1 MDVDECENGLNGTF
15 VEVPTDPDLPAG
27 WKKKVYQM
35 NGMLVPR
42 WTIWYDIDGNKFV
55 NKIRIKQML
64 RGKIQEESRTHSVD
78 VDTANGGEKKHRNL
92 DTDMVH
98 CNSDFTLP
106 NEKLEKYLDFDPEVE
121 KEYYGTELNYTDDI
135 DDLADDNDVLSLS
148 DQIIAHYQQQEDY
161 RKHEE
166 NNDAIDTDNIL
177 ERYRKVIKIDETTE
191 MSIGTD
197 HKEKTKKCKQCEQTF
212 IKQKDLLKN
221 MKDHNISNSYRKKRC
236 F

>member
-1 MDVDECENGLNGTF
+1 MATDECENGLNGTF

-35 NGMLVPR
+35 NGRLVPR
-42 WTIWYDIDGNKFV
+42 WTIWYDVDGNKFV
-55 NKIRIKQML
+55 NKVRIKQML
-64 RGKIQEESRTHSVD
+64 KHKSQEDSTTHSVD
-78 VDTANGGEKKHRNL
+78 VDTVNGGDKKH
-92 DTDMVH
+92 TDMVH
-98 CNSDFTLP
+98 YNSDFTLP

-121 KEYYGTELNYTDDI
+121 KEYYGTELNYADDI

-166 NNDAIDTDNIL
+166 NTAVVDTDNIL
-177 ERYRKVIKIDETTE
+177 ERYRKVIKIDETRE
-191 MSIGTD
+191 MSIRAD
-197 HKEKTKKCKQCEQTF
+197 HKENTKNCKQCEQTF
-212 IKQKDLLKN
+212 VKQKDFLKH
-221 MKDHNISNSYRKKRC
+221 MKDHNISNSYRNKRC